1 MSPKVSVIIP
11 IYNSGK
17 YLKQCLDS
25 VSNQDLSDIE
35 ILCID
40 DGSIDKSPDILD
52 EVARNDER
60 FIVIHQQ
67 NQGAAA
73 ARNLGIRKAQ
83 GKYIIFMDSDDYYPD
98 NDVLSALYNA
108 AEKYNVKAAGG
119 VFGEIDDKGN
129 IRSGSDFK
137 EASLYGNDFS
147 KEEIITYKDWQFD
160 YGFQRFLF
168 DRKTVTDGD
177 FSFPNLAF
185 FEDPPFLVKFLSA
198 IKEFVSIP
206 KVSYIYRVGHKE
218 NKWDRK
224 KTLDLQNGL
233 FTNLAFARNNGYR
246 KLYNLTL
253 FRLTEEYR
261 DAFDYHKKI
270 LAELNENAYK
280 KQYLF
285 GRCNNNSYKKVI
297 EVFDPERGR
306 EACSLSYKIGM
317 GITFVPRKIVKL
329 IRTMTA
335 R

>member
-1 MSPKVSVIIP
+1 MPPKVSIIIP
-11 IYNSGK
+11 VYNSGK

-52 EVARNDER
+52 EVARNDKR

-83 GKYIIFMDSDDYYPD
+83 GRYIIFMDSDDYYPD

-108 AEKYNVKAAGG
+108 AERNSAKAVGG
-119 VFGEIDDKGN
+119 SFGEIDSKGI
-129 IRSGSDFK
+129 IRCGSDFK
-137 EASLYGNDFS
+137 ESSLYGNFFL
-147 KEEIITYKDWQFD
+147 KEEIIKYIDWQFD
-160 YGFQRFLF
+160 YGYTRFLF
-168 DRKTVTDGD
+168 DRQAVINSGV
-177 FSFPNLAF
+177 FFPNLVYY
-185 FEDPPFLVKFLSA
+185 EDPVFLVRLLFEL
-198 IKEFVSIP
+198 KEFVSIP
-206 KVSYIYRVGHKE
+206 KVSYMYRIGHKDI
-218 NKWDRK
+218 KWDSK

-233 FTNLAFARNNGYR
+233 FTNLAFARNKGYR
-246 KLYNLTL
+246 KLYNLTI

-261 DAFDYHKKI
+261 AAFDYHKKI
-270 LAELNENAYK
+270 LLELNENAYK
-280 KQYLF
+280 KRYLF
-285 GRCNNNSYKKVI
+285 GHHNKKNYKKVM
-297 EVFDPERGR
+297 EVFDPEYGR
-306 EACSLSYKIGM
+306 EAYSLSYKLGM